1 MSLVRLISRSSLAL
15 ALVAAS
21 GLASCKSDSNTTEAP
36 PPLQTGPAGP
46 KVGFPGGAQRLTKP
60 QYQAAIADIFGPDV
74 VVPPALEPDV
84 AVEGFE
90 SVGAT
95 GAAVSARGVEQYEAA
110 AQAIAKQIT
119 SEPRLFSRVSTC
131 QPRTPD
137 DVACARALV
146 APLGEKVFRRPL
158 TEAEVAK
165 LVAVVT
171 SAAITGGSFEKG
183 AFYGI
188 SALLQSPFFLYRP
201 VVGERDPEDP
211 TKLRFT
217 AYELATRLSFFLW
230 NTIPDDALLEAAK
243 TGKLDTHEGV
253 EAQVTRMLASPKAR
267 SGLRNFVREWLRL
280 GELDLLQKDTK
291 IFTTYTSDLGAIA
304 REETL
309 KGFEDLVFE
318 RDADIRGVMTTR
330 RAFVTPKL
338 ASMYQVPAPSAT
350 GFAPVELPEK
360 SGRRG
365 LLGQIAFLSLYAHPT
380 STSATLRGKFV
391 REKLLC
397 TPIPPPPVDVNTA
410 LPEPTEKE
418 KTLRERVKIHF
429 AAPTCAACHTAMD
442 PIGLGLEQFDGIG
455 RFRTKE
461 NGATIDPSG
470 ELDGVAFTDAASLGQ
485 AIHDS
490 PAFPA
495 CITRK
500 MFLYATGSLPTADL
514 VTTTDAL
521 NERFVASGYRM
532 KVLMATVATS
542 RAFRVYVAH

>member
-1 MSLVRLISRSSLAL
+1 MSLARFVRRSSLAL
-15 ALVAAS
+15 ALVAAA
-21 GLASCKSDSNTTEAP
+21 GLASCKSESTPEAP
-36 PPLQTGPAGP
+36 PPVPQGPAGP
-46 KVGFPGGAQRLTKP
+46 KIGFPGGAQRLTKP

-74 VVPPALEPDV
+74 VVPPALEPDI

-95 GAAVSARGVEQYEAA
+95 GAAVSARGIEQYEAA

-119 SEPRLFSRVSTC
+119 TEPRFFARVSTC

-137 DVACARALV
+137 DAGCARALV

-158 TEAEVAK
+158 TEAEITK
-165 LVAVVT
+165 LIGVVT
-171 SAAITGGSFEKG
+171 QAALTAGSFEKG

-201 VVGERDPEDP
+201 VVGEADPEEAG
-211 TKLRFT
+211 KLRFT

-230 NTIPDDALLEAAK
+230 NTIPDTALLEAAK
-243 TGKLDTHEGV
+243 MGRLDTHEGV
-253 EAQVTRMLASPKAR
+253 KAEVDRMLASPKAR
-267 SGLRNFVREWLRL
+267 AGLRNFVREWLRL
-280 GELDLLQKDTK
+280 GDLDLLQKDTK
-291 IFTTYTSDLGAIA
+291 IFTTYTSDLGAMA

-309 KGFEDLVFE
+309 KGFEDLAFD
-318 RDADIRGVMTTR
+318 RDADIRDVMTTR

-338 ASMYQVPAPSAT
+338 ASMYQVPAPNAN
-350 GFAPVELPEK
+350 GFGLVELPEK
-360 SGRRG
+360 TGRRG

-461 NGATIDPSG
+461 NGATIDTSG
-470 ELDGVAFTDAASLGQ
+470 ELDGVTFADAASLGQ
-485 AIHDS
+485 AIHDN
-490 PAFPA
+490 PAFPG
-495 CITRK
+495 CVTRK

-514 VTTTDAL
+514 VKTTDAL

-532 KVLMATVATS
+532 KSLMATVATS